1 MKKLLSCT
9 TFLFIII
16 CGCRKYDLKV
26 SDKPL
31 PEMKARFTA
40 ILDGARVTWQ
50 ADSVGYTDTSFVYTE
65 PRIDSSFNSYISE
78 LQKPTRKLQIVR
90 ERQGYQ
96 GNSPS
101 QFDFKNFFLVGNYS
115 FFAAAPNFVSSGFTI
130 LYTDGGTQFTTAGA
144 GAAQSPGS
152 FRIVSQVDG
161 VNSRG
166 EYQVDVVC
174 KFNCV
179 LYATSGGGNTKSVT
193 QAEFRGSFVSR

>member
-1 MKKLLSCT
+1 MKKILGGIS
-9 TFLFIII
+9 FLILMLA
-16 CGCRKYDLKV
+16 GCRKYDLKV

-50 ADSVGYTDTSFVYTE
+50 ADSVGYTDTSFVFTE
-65 PRIDSSFNSYISE
+65 VNIDSSFNSYISA
-78 LQKPTRKLQIVR
+78 LQKPTRKLLLVR
-90 ERQGYQ
+90 ERLGYQ

-101 QFDFKNFFLVGNYS
+101 QFDFKNFFLPGNYS
-115 FFAAAPNFVSSGFTI
+115 FFQAAPNFASSGFKI
-130 LYTDGGTQFTTAGA
+130 LYADGGAEFTTAGA
-144 GAAQSPGS
+144 GSAQTPGA

-161 VNSRG
+161 LNSKG

-179 LYATSGGGNTKSVT
+179 LYALSGGGDTRSLT
-193 QAEFRGSFVSR
+193 QAEFRGSFVNR